1 VYQKDHSIIRELG
14 ESTFAKQHVSM
25 FMEEERQ
32 DPRRLRYHHRWD
44 LVRFVQECQN
54 AGELVSMGGDFNK
67 VLGLEDAD

>member
-1 VYQKDHSIIRELG
+1 
-14 ESTFAKQHVSM
+14 M